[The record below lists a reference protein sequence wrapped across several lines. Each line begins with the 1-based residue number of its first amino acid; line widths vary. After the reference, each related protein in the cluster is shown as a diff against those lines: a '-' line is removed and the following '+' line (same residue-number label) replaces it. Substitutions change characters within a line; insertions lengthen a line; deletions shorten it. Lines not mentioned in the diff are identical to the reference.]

1 MGLGWEV
8 AGSAWRLDH
17 VLNVS
22 AFVLFSVLGVAAWRR
37 YGPAWGV
44 YALLGVLMPAC
55 SSRWIGMPRYMLVLF
70 PGFVMLGE
78 WLRDRRLA
86 WAWIAGSAALM
97 LMCFRMFLNWQ
108 LSF

>member
-1 MGLGWEV
+1 
-8 AGSAWRLDH
+8 
-17 VLNVS
+17 
-22 AFVLFSVLGVAAWRR
+22 
-37 YGPAWGV
+37 
-44 YALLGVLMPAC
+44 
-55 SSRWIGMPRYMLVLF
+55 
-70 PGFVMLGE
+70 VMLGE